1 MAKKLK
7 IETALQN
14 YVNDAFGKI
23 RGLLIGGEAW
33 LVAVDVCNA
42 LEIKNS
48 RDAVSRLKAN
58 EKMTV
63 DISDGHSGKRGGAQ
77 KLSLVNEPGLYRLI
91 FTSRKPEAEKFQDWV
106 YHDVLPSIRKT
117 GSYTLDK
124 DLKELIEA
132 RLDGKKMRRVETDN
146 IQHFIEYAR
155 AQGYTWE
162 ESKFYSRIS
171 VICNL
176 GVGLPHKNGRNTTT
190 KEQLRTLAL
199 LEGSTIPAVLIDNM
213 ANGTHWTQILA
224 RVQQQINLCI
234 DAIFP
239 KPLLTSTEV
248 TIN

>member
-23 RGLLIGGEAW
+23 RGLLIDGEAYFVGKD
-33 LVAVDVCNA
+33 VAVA
-42 LEIKNS
+42 LGYTNPRKAI
-48 RDAVSRLKAN
+48 RDH
-58 EKMTV
+58 V
-63 DISDGHSGKRGGAQ
+63 DEEDLREERIVTPS
-77 KLSLVNEPGLYRLI
+77 EPGLYRLI

-155 AQGYTWE
+155 AQGCTWE
-162 ESKFYSRIS
+162 DCKFYSRIS

-176 GVGLPHKNGRNTTT
+176 GVGLPHKNGRNTAT